1 MGLKCWVISAEL
13 NANFVVFSS
22 CHYILYADVV
32 RLFKLLIFSIFILKS
47 MHLFSCCFFFFLSV
61 FLHSTLFIDTDFK
74 SDRKLNANVD
84 FP

>member
-47 MHLFSCCFFFFLSV
+47 MHLFSCCFFFFYQYFYIQPYLLIQTSN
-61 FLHSTLFIDTDFK
+61 LTE
-74 SDRKLNANVD
+74 N
-84 FP
+84 